1 MKVGDLVR
9 FRSTG
14 HLATIIERS
23 PVTRDFKLFVHCD
36 VLKHTPSKDGITYY
50 GIEKLRRVAE
60 KVS

>member
-14 HLATIIERS
+14 HLATIIERCT
-23 PVTRDFKLFVHCD
+23 VTRDFKLFVHGD
-36 VLKHTPSKDGITYY
+36 ALEDWEADGIVYY
-50 GIEKLRRVAE
+50 GIEKLRSIAE

>member
-14 HLATIIERS
+14 HLATIIERCT
-23 PVTRDFKLFVHCD
+23 VTRDFKLFVHCA
-36 VLKHTPSKDGITYY
+36 KDWEEDGVVYY
-50 GIEKLRRVAE
+50 GIEKLRSIAE